1 MHKSEVSANPFALM
15 MNPEAVIAAMNRSE
29 RLRRLTSHVCRPLDK
44 PTPLKPLV
52 GISAAVETSLEAEQ
66 ADDDQINHH

>member
-29 RLRRLTSHVCRPLDK
+29 RLRRLTTHVCRPLDK
-44 PTPLKPLV
+44 PTPLKPLS
-52 GISAAVETSLEAEQ
+52 GTSAALDERLDAEPIQ
-66 ADDDQINHH
+66 SDDANHH

>member
-15 MNPEAVIAAMNRSE
+15 MNPEAVVAAMNRSE

-44 PTPLKPLV
+44 PTPLKPLLGV
-52 GISAAVETSLEAEQ
+52 GPGSETGMSGAPAGDDETS
-66 ADDDQINHH
+66 HH

>member
-15 MNPEAVIAAMNRSE
+15 MNPEAVVAAMNRSE

-52 GISAAVETSLEAEQ
+52 GISAAVETRLDAEPT
-66 ADDDQINHH
+66 DDDQINHH